1 METAVAAVWA
11 KVLQVEKVGRQD
23 NFFSLG
29 GHSLLAV
36 KVIAKLRE
44 RGLQCDMG
52 SLFLK
57 PTVAGFAAVVN
68 AQKSTIEIP
77 VNRIPEKKPR
87 TSDSSGKRKV
97 IL

>member
-1 METAVAAVWA
+1 
-11 KVLQVEKVGRQD
+11 
-23 NFFSLG
+23 
-29 GHSLLAV
+29 
-36 KVIAKLRE
+36 
-44 RGLQCDMG
+44 MG